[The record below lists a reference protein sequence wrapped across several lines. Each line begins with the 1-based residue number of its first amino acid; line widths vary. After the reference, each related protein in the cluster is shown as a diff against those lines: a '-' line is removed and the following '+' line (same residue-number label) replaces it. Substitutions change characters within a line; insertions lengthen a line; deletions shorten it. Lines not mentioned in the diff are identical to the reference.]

1 LVAEA
6 LRGVGG
12 LLLNKEGDRF
22 CNELGH
28 RDYVTGEMW
37 KNKKAPYRLVMNSA
51 GSKEIEWHCKHYV
64 GRGLMKK
71 FASGAALAADMG
83 IPVSKLEAIF
93 KRYNED
99 AKANKD
105 EYGKKFFHNLPFSV
119 NDEFHVA
126 IVTPVIH
133 YCMGGV
139 EIDPSAAVTGPQG
152 RIPGLFATGEVCGG
166 VHGENRLGGNSLL
179 DCVVLGRVS
188 GDSAARY
195 LLSNLSREDGGV
207 ATATRRIANFV
218 GHIAPHVSVT
228 VDGQRVNVDVHLGG
242 QSGAPVSSSSST
254 PSSSAPAA
262 APKTPSA
269 PAVPAGPAGPAKVDR
284 SKVWTKEEVAKHNT
298 EKDCWV
304 IVNGQVLD
312 VTSFLKDH
320 PGGKKAI
327 LLFAGKDATDEFN
340 MLHKPDVVDKYA
352 PESVIG
358 VIAK

>member
-1 LVAEA
+1 MAAEA

-12 LLLNKEGDRF
+12 LLLNKDGDRF

-71 FASGAALAADMG
+71 YASGAALAADMG

-139 EIDPSAAVTGPQG
+139 EIDPAAAVTGPKG

-195 LLSNLSREDGGV
+195 LLSNLTSDDGGV

-228 VDGQRVNVDVHLGG
+228 VDGQRVSVDVHLGG
-242 QSGAPVSSSSST
+242 QGGAA
-254 PSSSAPAA
+254 PSAPAPAPAAIAAPSAAPAA
-262 APKTPSA
+262 APKAPSA
-269 PAVPAGPAGPAKVDR
+269 PAAPAAGKVDR
-284 SKVWTKEEVAKHNT
+284 NKVWSKEEVAKHNT

-312 VTSFLKDH
+312 VTAFLKDH

-327 LLFAGKDATDEFN
+327 LLFAGKDATDEFSIFF
-340 MLHKPDVVDKYA
+340 LVYYTPLLLTICLF
-352 PESVIG
+352 SL
-358 VIAK
+358 